1 MGFVLDVVLVRL
13 VLEAPGSLLLLWVLQ
28 EPGLVAAAF
37 CFKWEWMQI
46 NPAVLIHVGDSSP
59 GGSN

>member
-1 MGFVLDVVLVRL
+1 MR
-13 VLEAPGSLLLLWVLQ
+13 SLLFWMLQ
-28 EPGLVAAAF
+28 ELVAAAF

-59 GGSN
+59 GGLK